1 MTDIVTVRELRAAL
15 AKTLD
20 AAAEGETTIVT
31 RDGEPVAAMVPVSML
46 KALEDWEDDR
56 LAEIAKHRYDSYKG
70 EGAINLTDMFA
81 EILDEP
87 Q

>member
-20 AAAEGETTIVT
+20 AAAQGETTIVT
-31 RDGEPVAAMVPVSML
+31 RDGHPVAAMVPVSML
-46 KALEDWEDDR
+46 KALEDWEDER
-56 LAEIAKHRYDSYKG
+56 LAEIAKHRYETYKG